1 MGKPAIR
8 VSEAEAANDL
18 RSLLV
23 RVSAGAEF
31 VIERNAEA
39 VAVLRPAAP
48 NIRLLSESLRLA
60 SERGSNTTLEVH
72 SRTHTG
78 DSKRSHQAISF
89 GSMRSSAARKSIN
102 SSAVAQQSVVID
114 DVLVASCHLPSCSPT
129 SGCSRLELGVVDQH
143 ERRGDAKPWALI
155 APDAGGVGR
164 HWPTPLPPMT
174 AGDLR

>member
-72 SRTHTG
+72 SRTHHWRQQEIPPG
-78 DSKRSHQAISF
+78 HFLRLDEVVGRKEIDKFFRC
-89 GSMRSSAARKSIN
+89 RAAVSR
-102 SSAVAQQSVVID
+102 
-114 DVLVASCHLPSCSPT
+114 HRR
-129 SGCSRLELGVVDQH
+129 CSRGLVPLAVVLAYIGVFQA
-143 ERRGDAKPWALI
+143 RT
-155 APDAGGVGR
+155 GR
-164 HWPTPLPPMT
+164 C
-174 AGDLR
+174 